1 MAAIDKFI
9 FEMNAVGNAVP
20 EMKKVEQ
27 QLGKVN
33 KAMTV
38 SSRQMNTHTVAMRKQ
53 TSGIQ
58 KMTRNMGMLGLQ
70 VQDVAVQASMGTDA
84 LRIFSMQGPQILS
97 IFGPLGMIAGAL
109 AGVGAGVLMASGGLD
124 RFKGVFDAIRPAFDN
139 FVEKAGALI
148 DAFSPVVSFFNGIL
162 AGAFTLVGN
171 VIDFVSDNL
180 AILGT
185 AASVFMAIKL
195 GTFVFGVASDFV
207 KFAKAVSASQIL
219 MKLFNMTVR
228 RSPLPLLAI
237 MLGITADRMG
247 LITKAMDE
255 LKAKFPE
262 FFDAVADAGGATLDL
277 LKKSYEAIQDAM
289 SSRLPAFGP
298 DDKTASRIDQ
308 ITSAT
313 KRLSDAQLRLQSIS
327 QSVESSFEN
336 AFMSMLD
343 GATSA
348 KDAFRAMARDII
360 KELYRIFF
368 VKRIT
373 GFISQAMDLYFG
385 GPLVGFSGGIG
396 DGRPAPDIPK
406 RATGGPVYANK
417 PYMVGEAGPE
427 LMIPR
432 SSGSIIPNNQLGGGG
447 VVVNQVIN
455 ISTGVQQTVRAEIR
469 QLMPQIAD
477 SAKAAVSDAKRRGGS
492 YGRAFA

>member
-1 MAAIDKFI
+1 MAVEKLT

-20 EMKKVEQ
+20 EMQKVQQ
-27 QLGKVN
+27 QLGRVN

-38 SSRQMNTHTVAMRKQ
+38 SSRQMNAHTVAMRKQ
-53 TSGIQ
+53 TGGIQ

-124 RFKGVFDAIRPAFDN
+124 RFKGVFDAIRPALDN
-139 FVEKAGALI
+139 FLEKGGALI
-148 DAFSPVVSFFNGIL
+148 NAFSPVVSFFNGIL
-162 AGAFTLVGN
+162 AGAFTFLGN

-185 AASVFMAIKL
+185 AAGVFMAIKL
-195 GTFVFGVASDFV
+195 GNFVFGVASDFV

-219 MKLFNMTVR
+219 MRLFNMTVR

-262 FFDAVADAGGATLDL
+262 FFDAVEDAGGATLNL

-289 SSRLPAFGP
+289 SSRLPALGP
-298 DDKTASRIDQ
+298 DDKTASRIDK

-336 AFMSMLD
+336 AMMSMID
-343 GATSA
+343 GTTSA

-368 VKRIT
+368 VKQIT
-373 GFISQAMDLYFG
+373 GFISRAIDLQFG
-385 GPLVGFSGGIG
+385 GALIGFGGVG

-406 RATGGPVYANK
+406 RAMGGPVSAGR
-417 PYMVGEAGPE
+417 PYLGGDAGPE

-432 SSGSIIPNNQLGGGG
+432 NNGTIIPNDKLGGGA
-447 VVVNQVIN
+447 VVVNQTIN
-455 ISTGVQQTVRAEIR
+455 VTTGIQQTVRAEI
-469 QLMPQIAD
+469 LGLLPQIQEA
-477 SAKAAVSDAKRRGGS
+477 SKAAVLDAKRRGGS
-492 YGRAFA
+492 FAGAF